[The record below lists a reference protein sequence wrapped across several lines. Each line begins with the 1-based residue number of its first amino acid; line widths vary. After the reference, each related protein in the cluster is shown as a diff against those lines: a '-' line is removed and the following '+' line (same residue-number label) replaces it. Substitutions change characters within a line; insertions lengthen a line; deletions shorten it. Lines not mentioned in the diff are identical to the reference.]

1 MAFVSAEFM
10 FQPREDNHSPSTS
23 PNILSS
29 CSPQDFHV
37 AGVSSSPAQMRRS
50 MSFSGIGSK
59 CEEMHVDDEMSDD
72 DGSPLGEKKR
82 RLNME
87 QVKALEKSF
96 ELGNK
101 LEPER
106 KLQLARALGLQPRQV
121 AIWFQNRRA
130 RWKTKQ
136 LERDYNLLK
145 RKFEALKAD
154 NDALQV
160 HNKKLVSELLA
171 LKGRESNGIGPIN
184 LNKETEASWS
194 KEVRKV
200 VISICAPQQH
210 IKVLINMSSL
220 IHLLRLQML
229 PISCK
234 RHQGQ
239 TFSVRK
245 SIRWFRMKASATCS
259 PGLMIIRGFGHG
271 QSSNISIESK
281 PNCQNFYTLS
291 HCAVCFG

>member
-1 MAFVSAEFM
+1 MHRDHWAYDLDGMAFVSAEFM

-29 CSPQDFHV
+29 CSPQDFH
-37 AGVSSSPAQMRRS
+37 GVSSSPAQMRRS

-154 NDALQV
+154 NDALQA

-171 LKGRESNGIGPIN
+171 LKGRESNGIGPVN

-194 KEVRKV
+194 NGSEKSCDFNLCTTTTHQSTNKHVFLNSSTEAANVAHLLQTSSRSDLQCQKIDQMV
-200 VISICAPQQH
+200 PDESFCNMFTGVDDHSGFWPWPEQQH
-210 IKVLINMSSL
+210 F
-220 IHLLRLQML
+220 H
-229 PISCK
+229 
-234 RHQGQ
+234 
-239 TFSVRK
+239 
-245 SIRWFRMKASATCS
+245 
-259 PGLMIIRGFGHG
+259 
-271 QSSNISIESK
+271 
-281 PNCQNFYTLS
+281 
-291 HCAVCFG
+291 